1 MYIFHLVPEYLATA
15 SGFFLPS
22 GVATIWS
29 RMGTEPW
36 LRSEILHCLQLFFLI
51 GQLWYYGRNFMEFPT
66 SSNIGISNIRSYQP
80 FTNQFCLIPESSWAN
95 FQWRNTLGCIPLYRL
110 RRIPILVLL
119 ILSDRSVKLDT
130 QPWCILYHTLSY
142 IIIHYHT
149 LSYYPLVNKHRPWQ
163 SSGLED

>member
-1 MYIFHLVPEYLATA
+1 MLKHVHLDLVPEYLAAA

-22 GVATIWS
+22 GVATVWS

-80 FTNQFCLIPESSWAN
+80 FTNQFWYLKALEPTSSDERWAV
-95 FQWRNTLGCIPLYRL
+95 FSTLLVASLYTGGL

-130 QPWCILYHTLSY
+130 QPWCILYHTISY

-149 LSYYPLVNKHRPWQ
+149 TLW
-163 SSGLED
+163 